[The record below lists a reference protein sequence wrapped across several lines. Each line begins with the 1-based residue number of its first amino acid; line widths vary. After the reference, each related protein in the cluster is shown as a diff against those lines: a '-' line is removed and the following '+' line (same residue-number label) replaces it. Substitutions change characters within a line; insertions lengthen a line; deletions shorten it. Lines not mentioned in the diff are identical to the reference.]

1 VAVALY
7 VLGNRV
13 GDRERSGGEGRR
25 RGGDLMATGN
35 RVFWFSQA
43 FFLLL
48 LPLHP
53 PRG

>member
-1 VAVALY
+1 MAVALY
-7 VLGNRV
+7 VLENRA

-25 RGGDLMATGN
+25 RGGDLMGTGN
-35 RVFWFSQA
+35 RVFQFSQD
-43 FFLLL
+43 FFYL